1 LRCPFFLHLC
11 SDTSIR
17 PGSNSAGVDAATLNG
32 VWRSFYFIGMIFVIM
47 VFVYRWLLV
56 DEGEGHMT
64 IKKRKDRRQQ
74 KLTYPVIFR
83 LYGLRLIATG
93 GCWFVWDMC
102 FYGLKL
108 FSGPI
113 FSAITPSG
121 DLIVQNGYL
130 LVNNLIALAAYYVA
144 AFIIDNPAVGRKNVQ
159 TIFFIIVSIIFLS
172 MSQIFETASSG
183 VLLVLFFLSSFTGQF
198 VNTTTY
204 VMAAE
209 TYPAELRGTLHG
221 LSAFMGKA
229 GALLATIIFGQINTP
244 TIFLICGIVGMIGA
258 VVTIFFSVDL
268 THVSLSEHDAQLELS
283 IEGRGHEYKGKLNH
297 PKHLSLIERLTGFH
311 GEYDP
316 DWARK
321 FVASNSSSGKEV
333 SSNSTEKTIY
343 EGSAC
348 CSIH

>member
-1 LRCPFFLHLC
+1 
-11 SDTSIR
+11 
-17 PGSNSAGVDAATLNG
+17 
-32 VWRSFYFIGMIFVIM
+32 
-47 VFVYRWLLV
+47 
-56 DEGEGHMT
+56 
-64 IKKRKDRRQQ
+64 
-74 KLTYPVIFR
+74 
-83 LYGLRLIATG
+83 
-93 GCWFVWDMC
+93 
-102 FYGLKL
+102 
-108 FSGPI
+108 
-113 FSAITPSG
+113 
-121 DLIVQNGYL
+121 
-130 LVNNLIALAAYYVA
+130 
-144 AFIIDNPAVGRKNVQ
+144 
-159 TIFFIIVSIIFLS
+159 
-172 MSQIFETASSG
+172 
-183 VLLVLFFLSSFTGQF
+183 
-198 VNTTTY
+198 
-204 VMAAE
+204 MAAE

-311 GEYDP
+311 GEYGP

-321 FVASNSSSGKEV
+321 FVASNSSSMKEV